1 MSSSTL
7 PPRDF
12 CGLAEATSSLRA
24 TYMRIGFAQV
34 NTTVGDIRANRRRI
48 FSAYEEAVSLGADLV
63 LTPELALTG
72 YPPQDLIFKSGFVP
86 ETLESLNELQRAV
99 GTVPLLVG
107 YVDLNPSQTGKPFVN
122 ACAVLVKGEPIRKA
136 FKTLLPTYDVFDE
149 ARYFDPAPDQEP
161 IELLGRKI
169 GITICE
175 DIWTDKYLKR
185 DLYRQDPVST
195 LAAKGARAIVNLSS
209 SPYYVGKPALRRR
222 MVSELAA
229 AYRVPFF
236 YCNGVGGNDQLIF
249 DGNSF
254 GIDQAGNTIFQ
265 MPGFRE
271 EVAVLE
277 SSAKPVSA
285 FDLLPE
291 HEIYEALLLGVRD
304 YFSKCG
310 FKTAVLGLS
319 GGIDSAVT
327 AAVAV
332 AALGK
337 ENVVGVSMPSQY
349 SSHGSLED
357 AANLAKNLGIVR
369 HVIPIKEPFD
379 VLKSQFKETFAGR
392 GEDTTEENMQ
402 SRLRGLTLM
411 SMSNKFGHLL
421 LTTGNKSELAVGYC
435 TIYGDMCGG
444 LAVISDVPK
453 TMIYKLARWI
463 NRDTEVIPN
472 NSIIKPP
479 SAELKPDQKDQDT
492 LPAYEVLDEI
502 LKLYVE
508 ELLSPEEIADHGF
521 DPETVR
527 WVQRKVD
534 MNEYKRRQAAPGLKV
549 TSLAFGMGWRMP
561 IAQRYL
567 R

>member
-1 MSSSTL
+1 
-7 PPRDF
+7 
-12 CGLAEATSSLRA
+12 
-24 TYMRIGFAQV
+24 MRIGFAQI
-34 NTTVGDIRANRRRI
+34 NTTVGDILGNRDRI
-48 FSAYEEAVSLGADLV
+48 LSAYEKAVALGADLV

-72 YPPQDLIFKSGFVP
+72 YPPQDLVFKSRFVP
-86 ETLESLNELQRAV
+86 ETLESLDQLRAAI
-99 GTVPLLVG
+99 GDVPLLVG
-107 YVDLNPSQTGKPFVN
+107 YVDFNPVKTGKPFIN
-122 ACAVLVKGEPIRKA
+122 ACAVLAKLQPVRKV

-149 ARYFDPAPDQEP
+149 ARYFAPASDQEP
-161 IELLGRKI
+161 VELLGIKI

-175 DIWTDKYLKR
+175 DIWTDKYLKWG
-185 DLYRQDPVST
+185 LYHQDPVLT
-195 LAAKGARAIVNLSS
+195 LVSKGARAILNLSS
-209 SPYYVGKPALRRR
+209 SPYNVGKPALRRE

-229 AYRVPFF
+229 TYHVPFY
-236 YCNGVGGNDQLIF
+236 YCNSIGGNDELVF

-254 GIDQAGNTIFQ
+254 GIDASGKTIFQ

-271 EVAVLE
+271 DISVAE
-277 SSAKPVSA
+277 STAESFPAA
-285 FDLLPE
+285 DLSPE
-291 HEIYEALLLGVRD
+291 QEIYEALTLGVRD

-310 FKTAVLGLS
+310 FRSAVLGLS

-327 AAVAV
+327 AAIAV

-349 SSHGSLED
+349 SSQGSLDD

-379 VLKSQFKETFAGR
+379 VLKDQFKEIFAGKR
-392 GEDTTEENMQ
+392 EDTTEENMQ
-402 SRLRGLTLM
+402 SRLRGLILM

-453 TMIYKLARWI
+453 TMIYKLANWI
-463 NRDTEVIPN
+463 NRESEVIPSS
-472 NSIIKPP
+472 SITKPP

-492 LPAYEVLDEI
+492 LPPYDILDQI
-502 LKLYVE
+502 LEMYVE
-508 ELLSPEEIADHGF
+508 EQLSPEDIADRGF
-521 DPETVR
+521 DPEIVR
-527 WVQRKVD
+527 WIQRKVD
-534 MNEYKRRQAAPGLKV
+534 MNEYKRRQAAPGLRV
-549 TSLAFGMGWRMP
+549 TSLAFGIGWRMP
-561 IAQRYL
+561 VAQRYL